1 MTTGFNSKWKPQG
14 RVVPGLGAPSE
25 WKGPFYFAVLADPQ
39 LGLLEN
45 NESWAEELRLLRMAV
60 RELNRLKPAFAV
72 VVGDLVQQP
81 PVASAAD
88 RDSAKSSVR
97 LKQIGDFQEALG
109 ELDSGIP
116 LMCAAGN
123 HDVGN
128 SPSSFS
134 LERHIDAFGEDYFA
148 WDFGGVRFI
157 VLNSSVY
164 WDPVGGGGGGVEALA
179 EQQAWL
185 ERELETLQTR
195 DGKEDKKETA
205 KVPRAVV
212 FSHHPFFLD
221 SVDEEGGAAMGD
233 LCIFGKS
240 IPRSYFHIPKE
251 RRVPVLDKM
260 REAGVRHVFSGAAP
274 MTSVH
279 LMWASVP
286 LLISSLSL
294 SLSLCVCVCVCLS
307 VCLSVF
313 FRSISFSFRVCVV
326 CSRSRPLLSS
336 VPLAHSLSAH
346 SSVFTQVDNRSVN
359 VFNSVCVCTVR

>member
-260 REAGVRHVFSGAAP
+260 REAGVRHVFSGHCHWNHEKVSEGIEQVV
-274 MTSVH
+274 TSAVGMQLCSPSFPGKSGFRLVRVDEGSGIRH
-279 LMWASVP
+279 AFFAFEDLTA
-286 LLISSLSL
+286 LSSLSDADAAIDAAL
-294 SLSLCVCVCVCLS
+294 PPSTDPSYVNPAEP
-307 VCLSVF
+307 
-313 FRSISFSFRVCVV
+313 RPSIAPKYC
-326 CSRSRPLLSS
+326 
-336 VPLAHSLSAH
+336 
-346 SSVFTQVDNRSVN
+346 
-359 VFNSVCVCTVR
+359 